1 MIVRLTG
8 ASDGRG
14 VLGRTVILTDD
25 LGRGERLARNLGGGP
40 SLVLHDLY
48 GDAEPPREADL
59 VIGDVSALTS
69 DAMLRLRRTLAVTRK
84 NTTPFLALIHG
95 NLGRGEIQATALG
108 ATRVMPASAANAM
121 LAKAV
126 AALSTPV
133 RDDESVELRR
143 CADEARSAFSAIF
156 RADAVPAP
164 GIVDAGTT
172 IVNRAIRETKVRD
185 WLNVVAGFDDVTH
198 RHCLAVAGLAAAFAQ
213 SLGLN
218 ESDAHNLTKGALLHD
233 IGKARIPL
241 AILNKP
247 APLTPAERLEM
258 DRHPAIGHAMLIDG
272 GYDAGTLAVVRSHHE
287 FLDGSGYPD
296 GLRGREIPDL
306 VRLIT
311 ICDIFAALIEVRP
324 YKAPKPIREAYAIL
338 EKMGPK
344 LDADLVR
351 AFGQVA
357 GACEQPNL
365 RVPT

>member
-69 DAMLRLRRTLAVTRK
+69 DAKLRLRRTLAVTRK

>member
-1 MIVRLTG
+1 
-8 ASDGRG
+8 
-14 VLGRTVILTDD
+14 VILTDD